1 MVDFERNL
9 CPFLK
14 SSGAISSINDL
25 KFVYRFVQLVFNCLC
40 LTVTETETEDSQLTC
55 PRSAQYGLAS
65 LYKAG
70 CKIGKCARLLPFSHE
85 KQALSRALRRCC

>member
-1 MVDFERNL
+1 MVDFERIL

-14 SSGAISSINDL
+14 SSEAISSINDL
-25 KFVYRFVQLVFNCLC
+25 YIFFRFVQLVFNCLS
-40 LTVTETETEDSQLTC
+40 LTVTETEANQLTR

-65 LYKAG
+65 LYRAG

-85 KQALSRALRRCC
+85 KQALSRALRCCC